1 MILVFIIL
9 GIIILSCI
17 GTFAFMLSTLKFEI
31 NRLHIINEEQKIKV
45 DFILD
50 IAIYLFNKFKIINF
64 RIDNIKMN
72 NLLSSGKIDIKKLK
86 DNKPFNKEL
95 KRLLKD
101 SNFRIEYFKVE
112 GYFATFN
119 TVLTSSIYAI
129 LNAVIPIII
138 APKMKGKYI
147 NNTNFINTR
156 ENIININL
164 NCIISEKLVNIINT
178 LHYLKKKGGKDKNGG
193 KSSDRRSYAYSHE

>member
-9 GIIILSCI
+9 GIIILSGI
-17 GTFAFMLSTLKFEI
+17 VAFVLMLSTLKFEI
-31 NRLHIINEEQKIKV
+31 QKLHITNEAKKIKA

-50 IAIYLFNKFKIINF
+50 IAIYLFNRFKMIHYQ
-64 RIDNIKMN
+64 IDNIKMN
-72 NLLSSGKIDIKKLK
+72 NLLSSGKIDIQKLK
-86 DNKPFNKEL
+86 DNHPFNKEL
-95 KRLLKD
+95 IRLLKD
-101 SNFRIEYFKVE
+101 SNFRIEYFKIE

-119 TVLTSSIYAI
+119 TVLSSSIYAI

-138 APKMKGKYI
+138 APKMHGKYM
-147 NNTNFINTR
+147 NHTKFLNTS

-178 LHYLKKKGGKDKNGG
+178 LHYLKKKGGKENNG
-193 KSSDRRSYAYSHE
+193 KSSDRRAYAYSHE